1 MKVLNQ
7 IRTVAQDNWARAGV
21 AATLAIASASASAQT
36 TTDAFDTVM
45 TNVTTKVESYA
56 GSLVVLAGVAVV
68 FMIGM
73 KYIKKIRGAA

>member
-7 IRTVAQDNWARAGV
+7 IRTASQDAWARAGV
-21 AATLAIASASASAQT
+21 AATLAIASASASAQAV
-36 TTDAFDTVM
+36 DAFDTVM
-45 TNVTTKVESYA
+45 DNVTTKVESYA